1 MIDAELR
8 AHIRR
13 LFFAEHWKI
22 GTIADQLGLHH
33 QTVQRALQ
41 TERYRHKIVRPS
53 LTDPYVE
60 FIRQTLERYPRLR
73 ATRIYQMICARG
85 YTGSVVTLRRLVAT
99 LRPRPRE
106 AFLRLRTFVGEQG
119 QVDWAS
125 FGKVQIG
132 GATRRLSCL
141 LLTLS
146 YSRALALEFFF
157 DQSLEN

>member
-1 MIDAELR
+1 MIDAKLR
-8 AHIRR
+8 GHIRR

-41 TERYRHKIVRPS
+41 TERYRLKIVRPS

-73 ATRIYQMICARG
+73 ATRIYQMMCARG

-106 AFLRLRTFVGEQG
+106 AFPAAAHLCRRT
-119 QVDWAS
+119 
-125 FGKVQIG
+125 
-132 GATRRLSCL
+132 GAG
-141 LLTLS
+141 
-146 YSRALALEFFF
+146 
-157 DQSLEN
+157 